1 MDNRLEKLEELNKLN
16 KTGQVTDV
24 EYKMLLSEILDSKTE
39 VDSDN
44 KGIINQV
51 KEAGRNVIA
60 IYYLIIFEIILDQVH
75 DLLLDVKIKYYY
87 KSLGN
92 LYPAQDINFLTKSI
106 LEKDNIEKIIEDLKY
121 LNEIYYLIQFVV
133 FIVFMSCLWN
143 IGENL
148 KKVK

>member
-1 MDNRLEKLEELNKLN
+1 MDNRVEKLEELNKLN

-75 DLLLDVKIKYYY
+75 ELLLDVKIKYYY

-92 LYPAQDINFLTKSI
+92 LYPEQDINFLTK
-106 LEKDNIEKIIEDLKY
+106 
-121 LNEIYYLIQFVV
+121 
-133 FIVFMSCLWN
+133 
-143 IGENL
+143 
-148 KKVK
+148 